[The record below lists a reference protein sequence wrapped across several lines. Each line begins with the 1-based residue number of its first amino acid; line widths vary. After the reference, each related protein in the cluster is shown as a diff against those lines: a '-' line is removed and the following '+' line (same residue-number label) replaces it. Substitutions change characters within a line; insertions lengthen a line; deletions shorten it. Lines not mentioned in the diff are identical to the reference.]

1 MNWSDKSI
9 LIAEDE
15 DTNYMLLSEYLEPTG
30 AKIFRAHN
38 GLEVIELYH
47 KTSIDLLLL
56 DMKMPM
62 MSGFEAVR
70 KIRENDD
77 KLPIIAQTAYAMAGD
92 KERIILAG
100 CNDYIAKPIKE
111 NVLFDKINAIFK

>member
-30 AKIFRAHN
+30 AKIFRARN
-38 GLEVIELYH
+38 GLEVIELYN
-47 KTSIDLLLL
+47 KNAIDLLLL

-62 MSGFEAVR
+62 MSGFEALQ
-70 KIRENDD
+70 KIRENDE

-100 CNDYIAKPIKE
+100 CNDYISKPIKE
-111 NVLFDKINAIFK
+111 NVLFDKINAFFK